1 VGAKDC
7 QHAQEEKN
15 QDKRKDKRSRSTV
28 TSNHM
33 AGVMPNID
41 AATIRLTL
49 ERRDNSASGFFG
61 NNNPMPT
68 AFGYLGRADRK
79 SEPARG

>member
-49 ERRDNSASGFFG
+49 GAS
-61 NNNPMPT
+61 
-68 AFGYLGRADRK
+68 R
-79 SEPARG
+79 